1 MSSNR
6 VRHILVVDDDG
17 ELRKAIARDLED
29 RGFHVLLAGDG
40 LEAWELL
47 QNGGEAVDAVV
58 TDIRMPNLDGLGL
71 AKRIRALPKPP
82 QVIFISG
89 RRPHSLTAAQPFL
102 AKPLDPDE
110 LASLLAQLLGTVRQQ
125 D

>member
-1 MSSNR
+1 

-47 QNGGEAVDAVV
+47 RNGGEAVDAVV

-71 AKRIRALPKPP
+71 AKRIRALPNP
-82 QVIFISG
+82 SG
-89 RRPHSLTAAQPFL
+89 HFHLRLPARHPDAAPAVSVQAVRSGVSCSRSL
-102 AKPLDPDE
+102 
-110 LASLLAQLLGTVRQQ
+110 S
-125 D
+125 

>member
-1 MSSNR
+1 MHR
-6 VRHILVVDDDG
+6 ILVVDDDD
-17 ELRKAIARDLED
+17 ELRKVIARDLED

-82 QVIFISG
+82 PVIFISG
-89 RRPHSLTAAQPFL
+89 CSPHTLTPAQPFL
-102 AKPLDPDE
+102 SKPFDPDE
-110 LASLLAQLLGTVRQQ
+110 LATLLTQLLGTVRQQ
-125 D
+125 H